1 MLKIQRQGQFQ
12 HFQKSHRTFLLV
24 FGSMNIYCTVLIGS
38 FIPLLGLGTDVVD
51 GTLGKLPL
59 VKNLNARQRTELVV
73 DIADIGLHFLG
84 VPPLHFDETIEEI
97 SRTAADYI
105 IDAIYS

>member
-1 MLKIQRQGQFQ
+1 MTAVADANFLGGENRSQIQQF
-12 HFQKSHRTFLLV
+12 LV
-24 FGSMNIYCTVLIGS
+24 DDIAHGIKVLIGS

-84 VPPLHFDETIEEI
+84 VPPLHFDERC
-97 SRTAADYI
+97 S
-105 IDAIYS
+105 SM